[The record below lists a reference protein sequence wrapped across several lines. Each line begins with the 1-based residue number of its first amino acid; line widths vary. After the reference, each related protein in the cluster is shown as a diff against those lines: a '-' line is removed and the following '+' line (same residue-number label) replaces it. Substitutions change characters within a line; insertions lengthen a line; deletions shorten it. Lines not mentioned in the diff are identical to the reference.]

1 MTTRTTRDRNLTVC
15 ILIARG
21 RTKMTIAIYTRVS
34 TDHQSTEHQ
43 QTAIANWVKKQGYD
57 ITDIIHITDE
67 GISGKYGAERRP
79 GYSTLLDGITKGK
92 IRKVILFETSRAS
105 RDFLEYL
112 RFLKLCHDNKCQVE
126 AIDKGPILFEN
137 SQDMLMASIH
147 AFLAQAEREKI
158 SERTR
163 SGLAHARNNG
173 IKLGAP
179 KGNSYRQG
187 KLKEHPQELIGD
199 VLRLRK
205 KGLTYREIASTIDR
219 KYTQSPMTDVTI
231 MNIFKRYSAEKN

>member
-1 MTTRTTRDRNLTVC
+1 
-15 ILIARG
+15 
-21 RTKMTIAIYTRVS
+21 MTIAIYTRVS

-43 QTAIANWVKKQGYD
+43 QTAIANWVKKQGYE
-57 ITDIIHITDE
+57 TSDIIHITDE
-67 GISGKYGAERRP
+67 GISGKYGAEKRP
-79 GYSTLLDGITKGK
+79 GYSSLLEGIARGK
-92 IRKVILFETSRAS
+92 VRKVILFETSRAS

-126 AIDKGPILFEN
+126 VIDKGPILFES

-163 SGLAHARNNG
+163 SGLAHARNKG
-173 IKLGAP
+173 VKLGAP
-179 KGNSYRQG
+179 KGNNYREG
-187 KLKEHPQELIGD
+187 KLKEHPKELIRD
-199 VLRLRK
+199 VLRLRS

-219 KYTQSPMTDVTI
+219 KYTPSPMTDVTI
-231 MNIFKRYSAEKN
+231 MNIFKRYSGDKK